1 MRGRKLSYD
10 PAGWDEP
17 IWEVVF
23 ADAENKVVC
32 FGLTAGEAMRLA
44 NETNVTARRR
54 GGRIVAVRECSQ
66 SAR

>member
-23 ADAENKVVC
+23 ADTTNEVVRA
-32 FGLTAGEAMRLA
+32 GLTAGDAMRFA

-54 GGRIVAVRECSQ
+54 GGRIVAVKEIGGEGR
-66 SAR
+66 